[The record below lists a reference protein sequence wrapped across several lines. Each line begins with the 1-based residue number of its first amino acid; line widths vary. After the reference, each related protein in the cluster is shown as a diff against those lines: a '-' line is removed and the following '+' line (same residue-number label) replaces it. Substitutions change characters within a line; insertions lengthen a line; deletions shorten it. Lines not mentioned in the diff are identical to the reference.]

1 VVTDPTTHTNTQT
14 NPQAGPITIHCAAK
28 LSAQCNKLDLMM
40 MRMMMMAMQAIIAC
54 ALRWSRGTTSRIR
67 PSIVTSRCRRS
78 RTTSGCTWP
87 ASCRTEVPATHS
99 RRPGTTTTTDSS
111 SAPTTGECSPP
122 AGADLTGG
130 HSCSGRRGPWEAGPW
145 RPPGLGGL
153 GRLNLFI
160 AILQSPD
167 CNLN

>member
-1 VVTDPTTHTNTQT
+1 MVTDPTTHTNTQT

-87 ASCRTEVPATHS
+87 ASCRAEVPATHS
-99 RRPGTTTTTDSS
+99 HRPGTTTTTDSS
-111 SAPTTGECSPP
+111 SAPTTSECSQS
-122 AGADLTGG
+122 ARCRCAADISA
-130 HSCSGRRGPWEAGPW
+130 SCTTLSALPFR
-145 RPPGLGGL
+145 
-153 GRLNLFI
+153 F
-160 AILQSPD
+160 
-167 CNLN
+167 